1 MPIRRPRGPKP
12 ELRHVAFLESMTAAP
27 EGSTPHASARA
38 AFLTLRLLDHW
49 VALGTDLSTDD
60 SSAHRAARE
69 AVDAIETDAEMRA
82 SLGSIIDAIVAL
94 HEPDAQPL
102 LPRVYAFGKLT
113 EQRGQMS
120 QAADVY
126 TTVARYVDASVH
138 LDLAY
143 DAHMRRGFCLRLAGE
158 FDWSEQAYATAG
170 SLAARAKDRVRVLT
184 SRVGQAKV
192 DLARGN
198 LPSADEALAE
208 LAAEAAKLDASR
220 LLANIM
226 HDRSGVAHR
235 RGDTQAAVRLAF
247 ESFQRSTVDY
257 DRERVLGDL
266 AVFLM
271 RLGALE
277 SAKDAFQ
284 LMELGTKS
292 EQNRWVAQ
300 IGMMVLASQM
310 RNEPLFE
317 SYRRRLSDAELPVTQ
332 RTSYLLDAGKGL
344 TGFGHFKDAK
354 RALSEALG
362 LAETSGQNQRIFE
375 VEEALTSLKV
385 AVQNQETEPARAAAD
400 KNRPETVA
408 APDDI
413 SAVLHELL
421 AELAPIG

>member
-192 DLARGN
+192 DWARGN
-198 LPSADEALAE
+198 LPAADEAMKE
-208 LAAEAAKLDASR
+208 LAVEAEKLAAID
-220 LLANIM
+220 LLAKIM
-226 HDRSGVAHR
+226 HDRSGVARHR
-235 RGDTQAAVRLAF
+235 EDIPRAVRLAF
-247 ESFQRSTVDY
+247 ESFRRTVQDF
-257 DRERVLGDL
+257 DRERVLNDL
-266 AVFLM
+266 ATYLM
-271 RLGALE
+271 LLGATD
-277 SAKDAFQ
+277 SARSAFQ
-284 LMELGTKS
+284 VLERVAKS
-292 EQNRWVAQ
+292 EQTRWSAQ
-300 IGMMVLASQM
+300 IGLMDLAAATL
-310 RNEPLFE
+310 NEPAFE
-317 SYRRRLSDAELPVTQ
+317 SYRRQLASADLPAMS
-332 RTSYLLDAGKGL
+332 RTSFLLDAGKGL
-344 TGFGHFKDAK
+344 AAFGNFDEA
-354 RALSEALG
+354 RGALG
-362 LAETSGQNQRIFE
+362 GALQLAEMSGQHQRVFQ
-375 VEEALTSLKV
+375 VEAALKELGEAESRQ
-385 AVQNQETEPARAAAD
+385 AMAERAS
-400 KNRPETVA
+400 RPEPVQ

-413 SAVLHELL
+413 AQALEDLL
-421 AELAPIG
+421 AETAGAI